1 MTTPIDPDDY
11 LSEGGSSKYM
21 ELYVPTWGQD
31 GSGNALSSFLRL
43 GDTTES
49 VPSTQWQQA
58 LLEQFTDAYPSGTGG
73 FFDDQRQ
80 RYDPGATNTAAQQS
94 LPGITGAQPDGSL
107 TVAQREAET
116 AVLQSKGGW
125 MDHSDGNR
133 ITTTQG
139 DKVEVI
145 RGNYQLIVL
154 GRQDDASNGALM
166 DFSGGMFQPND
177 ATPSNTMR
185 LEWVRNYDGTWR
197 IIEEC
202 QKGDVHTVV
211 HGDVVEEQYGQS
223 ITAITGSELQ
233 PVLSDPEQYTSNPL
247 GADGTSD
254 PALYTQ
260 NTDLFDPNSPD
271 YLGAGNVE
279 TKLNPT
285 ILEKTWAQSISSYT
299 GSSACRIPTI
309 HEETWAQAIT
319 EVTNCSG
326 TIHSTTIAG
335 VVEEVTEVGS
345 INEVTTVGSAI
356 GITVAA
362 SMAEV
367 TVAGIQLEAALIPL
381 HASIE
386 VGAQIDI
393 SLGGKLELSA
403 PNRLQIGLEDGKFV
417 SAAQRATEDE
427 TRITATENALA
438 LISNSLMQAKTTL
451 AEEVVHLGVEYELVA
466 AEVSL
471 GA

>member
-1 MTTPIDPDDY
+1 VTFVTPGLCSLWLENKARFPRVDTLVFLQDNGPENSGRRSQFLY
-11 LSEGGSSKYM
+11 RMVQFVEKHQVNVRLAYYPPYHSKYNPV
-21 ELYVPTWGQD
+21 ERCWG
-31 GSGNALSSFLRL
+31 
-43 GDTTES
+43 
-49 VPSTQWQQA
+49 V
-58 LLEQFTDAYPSGTGG
+58 LETH
-73 FFDDQRQ
+73 
-80 RYDPGATNTAAQQS
+80 
-94 LPGITGAQPDGSL
+94 
-107 TVAQREAET
+107 
-116 AVLQSKGGW
+116 W
-125 MDHSDGNR
+125 
-133 ITTTQG
+133 
-139 DKVEVI
+139 
-145 RGNYQLIVL
+145 
-154 GRQDDASNGALM
+154 NGALLDM
-166 DFSGGMFQPND
+166 SGGLAQPND
-177 ATPSNTMR
+177 ATPANLMR

-386 VGAQIDI
+386 VG
-393 SLGGKLELSA
+393 
-403 PNRLQIGLEDGKFV
+403 
-417 SAAQRATEDE
+417 
-427 TRITATENALA
+427 
-438 LISNSLMQAKTTL
+438 
-451 AEEVVHLGVEYELVA
+451 
-466 AEVSL
+466 
-471 GA
+471 

>member
-11 LSEGGSSKYM
+11 LLEGGSSKYM

-31 GSGNALSSFLRL
+31 GAGNSLSSFLRL
-43 GDTTES
+43 GDTTDN
-49 VPSTQWQQA
+49 VPTTQWQQN
-58 LLEQFTDAYPSGTGG
+58 LLAQFTDAYPSGTGG

-80 RYDPGATNTAAQQS
+80 RYDPGATNTSAQQS

-116 AVLQSKGGW
+116 AALQSKGGW

-154 GRQDDASNGALM
+154 GRQDGASNGALM

-211 HGDVVEEQYGQS
+211 HGDVFEEQYGQS

-233 PVLSDPEQYTSNPL
+233 PVLADPEQYTSNPL

-254 PALYTQ
+254 PVLYTQ

-271 YLGAGNVE
+271 YLGSGDVE
-279 TKLNPT
+279 TKQNPT

-335 VVEEVTEVGS
+335 VVEVGS
-345 INEVTTVGSAI
+345 INEVTTVGSTI
-356 GITVAA
+356 GVTVAA
-362 SMAEV
+362 SMTEITV
-367 TVAGIQLEAALIPL
+367 TPLQLEAALIAL
-381 HASIE
+381 HAAIE
-386 VGAQIDI
+386 VGMQIDV
-393 SLGGKLELSA
+393 SLGGKLEISA
-403 PNRLQIGLEDGKFV
+403 PNRLQIGLEDGHFV
-417 SAAQRATEDE
+417 SAATKMAADE
-427 TRITATENALA
+427 TRIAATESGLA
-438 LISNSLMQAKTTL
+438 LVSNSLMQAQTTL
-451 AEEVVHLGVEYELVA
+451 AENVVHLGVEYELMV